1 MALHILLVD
10 DEPHARSHLAA
21 LLEDFPNV
29 TVAGSVSGGT
39 EAISFLRRT
48 AVDLIFL
55 DIEMGDVS
63 GFDLARHIQS
73 VYPKVMLVFL
83 TGHVDFALNGYEFQ
97 PLDFLIKPV
106 NPLRLE
112 RVILQAEEQ
121 LGKRTPKT
129 PAVRVGLQVNGGLEI
144 IQVDSIL
151 YIEKQGRKVY
161 LVPAKS
167 SRYQSYDTMQKLQGI
182 FELYGFFRCHQSF
195 LVRLDAMQGVYLDET
210 RKCHKILLFGTEE
223 QIPLSRGKYPEPLER
238 VRRALPLCVIWG
250 ALFAITPRTGWQLAL
265 IVPLFFLLGAA
276 VWLLLRPPLLYAAAA
291 AVLAAL
297 IAGTLE
303 LLQTVAGPFVV
314 PAALVLAAVCDWKR
328 IAVLPDTQEVLIA
341 ADQRQARKFYTSTA
355 AVLTV
360 LLLAAIWVW
369 YQLTALGRLLS
380 SGYRPMVLFSAAL
393 VLAILFV
400 LRQLAFAAVQRI
412 EAIIDKQYQ
421 TELLNLMQIIRS
433 QRHDFNFHIQAIS
446 GLIEQGLYSECG
458 DYVRMMV
465 KTTTAMN
472 DMLPLHDPAVSAMIN
487 SFREMASQRGVELQ
501 VSISNDL
508 QQIPCTVYEINTII
522 GNLIQNATD
531 ELEQNRELRSWISVL
546 ILKRGGNHII
556 KVTNPCHQT
565 EDVFRNCFK
574 PGFTTKQS
582 HEGIGLT
589 TAMRIVTRY
598 HGVIFTESDEGV
610 ISFIVQV
617 PSVFA

>member
-1 MALHILLVD
+1 LALHILLVD

-29 TVAGSVSGGT
+29 TVAGSVSGGA

-144 IQVDSIL
+144 IQVYSIL

-161 LVPAKS
+161 LVPAKG

-223 QIPLSRGKYPEPLER
+223 QIPLSRGKYPELRER
-238 VRRALPLCVIWG
+238 LRRALPLCVIWG

-314 PAALVLAAVCDWKR
+314 P
-328 IAVLPDTQEVLIA
+328 
-341 ADQRQARKFYTSTA
+341 
-355 AVLTV
+355 
-360 LLLAAIWVW
+360 
-369 YQLTALGRLLS
+369 
-380 SGYRPMVLFSAAL
+380 AAL

-522 GNLIQNATD
+522 GNLIQNAMD
-531 ELEQNRELRSWISVL
+531 ELEQNRELRSWLSVL

-598 HGVIFTESDEGV
+598 HGVIFTEFDEGV

>member
-1 MALHILLVD
+1 MQMPADIFTLL
-10 DEPHARSHLAA
+10 PL
-21 LLEDFPNV
+21 
-29 TVAGSVSGGT
+29 SVSALEG
-39 EAISFLRRT
+39 ALSVFWALS
-48 AVDLIFL
+48 LI
-55 DIEMGDVS
+55 
-63 GFDLARHIQS
+63 QT
-73 VYPKVMLVFL
+73 K
-83 TGHVDFALNGYEFQ
+83 
-97 PLDFLIKPV
+97 
-106 NPLRLE
+106 
-112 RVILQAEEQ
+112 
-121 LGKRTPKT
+121 
-129 PAVRVGLQVNGGLEI
+129 
-144 IQVDSIL
+144 
-151 YIEKQGRKVY
+151 
-161 LVPAKS
+161 
-167 SRYQSYDTMQKLQGI
+167 
-182 FELYGFFRCHQSF
+182 
-195 LVRLDAMQGVYLDET
+195 
-210 RKCHKILLFGTEE
+210 
-223 QIPLSRGKYPEPLER
+223 PLER

-314 PAALVLAAVCDWKR
+314 P
-328 IAVLPDTQEVLIA
+328 
-341 ADQRQARKFYTSTA
+341 
-355 AVLTV
+355 
-360 LLLAAIWVW
+360 
-369 YQLTALGRLLS
+369 
-380 SGYRPMVLFSAAL
+380 AAL

-522 GNLIQNATD
+522 GNLIQNAMD

>member
-21 LLEDFPNV
+21 LLEDFLNV
-29 TVAGSVSGGT
+29 TVAGSVSGGA

-161 LVPAKS
+161 LVPAKG

-195 LVRLDAMQGVYLDET
+195 LVRLDAIQGVYLDET

-314 PAALVLAAVCDWKR
+314 PAALVLA
-328 IAVLPDTQEVLIA
+328 
-341 ADQRQARKFYTSTA
+341 
-355 AVLTV
+355 
-360 LLLAAIWVW
+360 
-369 YQLTALGRLLS
+369 
-380 SGYRPMVLFSAAL
+380 
-393 VLAILFV
+393 ILFV

-472 DMLPLHDPAVSAMIN
+472 DMLPLHDPVVSAMIN

-522 GNLIQNATD
+522 GNLIQNAMD

-598 HGVIFTESDEGV
+598 HGSTHPVLENG
-610 ISFIVQV
+610 
-617 PSVFA
+617 

>member
-223 QIPLSRGKYPEPLER
+223 QIPLSRGKYPELRER

-314 PAALVLAAVCDWKR
+314 P
-328 IAVLPDTQEVLIA
+328 
-341 ADQRQARKFYTSTA
+341 
-355 AVLTV
+355 
-360 LLLAAIWVW
+360 
-369 YQLTALGRLLS
+369 
-380 SGYRPMVLFSAAL
+380 AAL

-522 GNLIQNATD
+522 GNLIQNAMD

>member
-29 TVAGSVSGGT
+29 TVAGSVSGGA

-144 IQVDSIL
+144 IQVYSIL

-161 LVPAKS
+161 LVPAKG

-223 QIPLSRGKYPEPLER
+223 QIPLSRGKYPELRER
-238 VRRALPLCVIWG
+238 LRRALPLCVIWG

-314 PAALVLAAVCDWKR
+314 PAALVLA
-328 IAVLPDTQEVLIA
+328 
-341 ADQRQARKFYTSTA
+341 
-355 AVLTV
+355 
-360 LLLAAIWVW
+360 
-369 YQLTALGRLLS
+369 
-380 SGYRPMVLFSAAL
+380 
-393 VLAILFV
+393 ILFV

-421 TELLNLMQIIRS
+421 TELLNLIQIIRS

-522 GNLIQNATD
+522 GNLIQNAMD

-598 HGVIFTESDEGV
+598 HGVIFTEFDEGV

>member
-10 DEPHARSHLAA
+10 DESHARSHLAA

-29 TVAGSVSGGT
+29 TVAGSVSGGA

-195 LVRLDAMQGVYLDET
+195 LVRLDAIQGVYLDET
-210 RKCHKILLFGTEE
+210 RKCHKILLFGMEE
-223 QIPLSRGKYPEPLER
+223 QIPLSRGKYPELRER

-314 PAALVLAAVCDWKR
+314 P
-328 IAVLPDTQEVLIA
+328 
-341 ADQRQARKFYTSTA
+341 
-355 AVLTV
+355 
-360 LLLAAIWVW
+360 
-369 YQLTALGRLLS
+369 
-380 SGYRPMVLFSAAL
+380 AAL

-522 GNLIQNATD
+522 GNLIQNAMD

>member
-1 MALHILLVD
+1 M
-10 DEPHARSHLAA
+10 
-21 LLEDFPNV
+21 
-29 TVAGSVSGGT
+29 
-39 EAISFLRRT
+39 
-48 AVDLIFL
+48 
-55 DIEMGDVS
+55 
-63 GFDLARHIQS
+63 
-73 VYPKVMLVFL
+73 
-83 TGHVDFALNGYEFQ
+83 
-97 PLDFLIKPV
+97 
-106 NPLRLE
+106 
-112 RVILQAEEQ
+112 
-121 LGKRTPKT
+121 
-129 PAVRVGLQVNGGLEI
+129 
-144 IQVDSIL
+144 
-151 YIEKQGRKVY
+151 
-161 LVPAKS
+161 
-167 SRYQSYDTMQKLQGI
+167 
-182 FELYGFFRCHQSF
+182 
-195 LVRLDAMQGVYLDET
+195 
-210 RKCHKILLFGTEE
+210 
-223 QIPLSRGKYPEPLER
+223 
-238 VRRALPLCVIWG
+238 
-250 ALFAITPRTGWQLAL
+250 
-265 IVPLFFLLGAA
+265 
-276 VWLLLRPPLLYAAAA
+276 
-291 AVLAAL
+291 
-297 IAGTLE
+297 
-303 LLQTVAGPFVV
+303 
-314 PAALVLAAVCDWKR
+314 
-328 IAVLPDTQEVLIA
+328 IA

-369 YQLTALGRLLS
+369 YQLTARGRLLS

-522 GNLIQNATD
+522 GNLIQNAMD
-531 ELEQNRELRSWISVL
+531 ELEQNRELRSWLSVL

-598 HGVIFTESDEGV
+598 HGVIFTEFDEGV

>member
-29 TVAGSVSGGT
+29 TVAGSVSGGA

-144 IQVDSIL
+144 IQVYSIL

-161 LVPAKS
+161 LVPAKG

-223 QIPLSRGKYPEPLER
+223 QIPLSRGKYPELRER
-238 VRRALPLCVIWG
+238 LRRALPLCVIWG

-314 PAALVLAAVCDWKR
+314 P
-328 IAVLPDTQEVLIA
+328 
-341 ADQRQARKFYTSTA
+341 
-355 AVLTV
+355 
-360 LLLAAIWVW
+360 
-369 YQLTALGRLLS
+369 
-380 SGYRPMVLFSAAL
+380 AAL

-522 GNLIQNATD
+522 GNLIQNAMD
-531 ELEQNRELRSWISVL
+531 ELEQNRELRSWLSVL

-598 HGVIFTESDEGV
+598 HGVIFTEFDEGV

>member
-29 TVAGSVSGGT
+29 TVAGSVSGGA

-161 LVPAKS
+161 LVPAKG

-223 QIPLSRGKYPEPLER
+223 QIPLSRGKYPELRER

-314 PAALVLAAVCDWKR
+314 P
-328 IAVLPDTQEVLIA
+328 
-341 ADQRQARKFYTSTA
+341 
-355 AVLTV
+355 
-360 LLLAAIWVW
+360 
-369 YQLTALGRLLS
+369 
-380 SGYRPMVLFSAAL
+380 AAL

-522 GNLIQNATD
+522 GNLIQNAMD

>member
-10 DEPHARSHLAA
+10 DESHARSHLAA

-29 TVAGSVSGGT
+29 TVAGSVSGGA

-223 QIPLSRGKYPEPLER
+223 QIPLSRGKYPELRER

-314 PAALVLAAVCDWKR
+314 P
-328 IAVLPDTQEVLIA
+328 
-341 ADQRQARKFYTSTA
+341 
-355 AVLTV
+355 
-360 LLLAAIWVW
+360 
-369 YQLTALGRLLS
+369 
-380 SGYRPMVLFSAAL
+380 AAL

-522 GNLIQNATD
+522 GNLIQNAMD

-598 HGVIFTESDEGV
+598 HGVIFTEFDEGV